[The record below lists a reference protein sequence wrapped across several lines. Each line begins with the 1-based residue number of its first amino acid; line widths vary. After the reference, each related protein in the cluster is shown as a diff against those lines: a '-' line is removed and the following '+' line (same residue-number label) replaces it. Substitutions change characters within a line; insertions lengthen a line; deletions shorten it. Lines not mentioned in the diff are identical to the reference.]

1 MLSEFSKDLWRKF
14 IDPIHWSEAES
25 RFPLEPWRY
34 YLLPEGENEPEKWDY
49 FQKAAV
55 WVWERAR
62 QKRGARRES
71 LTLKE
76 VLQINSLVMR
86 GSAEHWESSLRQ
98 DRSIFNFR
106 TANEIRRVFLKGG
119 TQYDNPDGLNL
130 RVEGYWP
137 SGKQSLDFFS
147 SCRDLANAKNS
158 ESWEVAFSKFRSLL
172 YPAVTE
178 EAERWQV
185 YFLTRRSDLEAQ
197 LQQVL
202 DWYARRETDLLSG
215 RAIIATEVKELAVKM
230 QRYMDIAQFC
240 MDGSGRTSKLISD
253 YVFLRF
259 GLVPPAPVLY
269 EAYGRAWEN
278 GTYLPLREALEAIR
292 LSGDT

>member
-1 MLSEFSKDLWRKF
+1 MLSDLWQKF
-14 IDPIHWSEAES
+14 VDPVHWNEAQS

-49 FQKAAV
+49 FQKAAL
-55 WVWERAR
+55 WVCETAG
-62 QKRGARRES
+62 QKRGARSES

-76 VLQINSLVMR
+76 LLQIHSLVMR
-86 GSAEHWESSLRQ
+86 GNADLWERSLRQ
-98 DRSIFNFR
+98 DRSIFNVR
-106 TANEIRRVFLKGG
+106 TKAEIRRVFPEGG

-147 SCRDLANAKNS
+147 SCRELANAKSS
-158 ESWEVAFSKFRSLL
+158 EAWEVAYSKFRSLL
-172 YPAVTE
+172 YPAVTD

-202 DWYARRETDLLSG
+202 DWYARRATDLLSG
-215 RAIIATEVKELAVKM
+215 KAIVATQVKEVAVKM
-230 QRYMDIAQFC
+230 QRYLDIAQFC

-259 GLVPPAPVLY
+259 GMVPPAPVLY

-278 GTYLPLREALEAIR
+278 GTYLPLREALEAVR
-292 LSGDT
+292 SSNET